1 MTKDK
6 HAAGG
11 GALNAMRV
19 LLFDLLARRTSPEN
33 MRQMLLEEASC
44 KFPGLA
50 QDDHR
55 ILVGAAIENFT
66 DEVIANAIAL
76 RRDQAQGATILR
88 FPSGSNTLASQ
99 VHS

>member
-1 MTKDK
+1 MTKDR

-11 GALNAMRV
+11 GALDAMHA

-33 MRQMLLEEASC
+33 MRQMLLEEVTC
-44 KFPGLA
+44 KFPGLV

-55 ILVGAAIENFT
+55 IIVGATIENFT

-88 FPSGSNTLASQ
+88 FPSGNSTLASQ
-99 VHS
+99 AHS